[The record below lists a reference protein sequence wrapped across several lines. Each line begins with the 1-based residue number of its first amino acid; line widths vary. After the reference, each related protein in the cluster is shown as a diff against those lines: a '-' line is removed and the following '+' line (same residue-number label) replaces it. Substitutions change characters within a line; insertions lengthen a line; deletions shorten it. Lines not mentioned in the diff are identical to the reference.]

1 MGNISVGYIQV
12 ACGGFYLKVTSYLET
27 LMPLAISYILLCAVI
42 FLSDLFTF
50 FAHYSYTLGLDLC
63 LNASDAMS

>member
-1 MGNISVGYIQV
+1 MGNTSVGYIQV

-27 LMPLAISYILLCAVI
+27 FRPLAISYILLCAAI

-50 FAHYSYTLGLDLC
+50 LVHNSYTLGLDLC
-63 LNASDAMS
+63 LSASDTMS